1 MPLPSPRVNED
12 LNDFIGRCVIDP
24 NVVNDFATQDQRI
37 AVCNSLYSQ
46 EKEIKA
52 AKENY
57 TAKFSD
63 QLAKAERSSVKDF
76 YKFYNDQY
84 DQASVMF
91 IRQGALSAT
100 DVSVFFKENDLINMY
115 TEMYSKIGLHFA
127 LWYYK
132 NVDKLLNKAS
142 NIDNLMSIWAK
153 SFAFVGQQV
162 GAQRVTLV
170 SGTAKNTLISVTQ
183 KLMADPTFMN
193 QGEKVKAKMLKTQFN
208 KYSTYQAKRLVR
220 TEATNAANYAT
231 IESALTVFE
240 GGDLM
245 KTWHTSI
252 DGRERESHGAAN
264 GQTVPTAGKFSV
276 QGQFLKWAGDPAG
289 SASNVI
295 NCRCGVSVFPKPNA
309 QTIGENITDIG
320 FGVAQAQVQSAIT
333 EALIT
338 PEVAATIVAETISIE
353 SNAKTIKEAE
363 QWAVDNNLAKF
374 VNYSNFDVENA
385 NKANNAL
392 KMVFNDF
399 NIDPLDYIDS
409 GKFRATT
416 STLAQAN
423 GRLLEINQKVYSK
436 EKIISTFKSSVSNWT
451 AGLEKRLELLD
462 SYIGSPLY
470 NAKKLAKALKETKKS
485 LMYERHNV
493 FTSEFNLLSDVM
505 IHESGHIIE
514 GQLLG
519 RINGGRH
526 LQSRFKDRLSG
537 GFNRTNQLNS
547 EYLNIYNNLT
557 EKEKAVISAYGATNS
572 SETLCESLVMYYREP
587 NKLPI
592 SLKNFFDKL
601 KEHGKR

>member
-12 LNDFIGRCVIDP
+12 INDFIGRCVIDP

-57 TAKFSD
+57 TAKFSE
-63 QLAKAERSSVKDF
+63 QLTKAERSSVKDF

-84 DQASVMF
+84 DQASAMF

-142 NIDNLMSIWAK
+142 DLDNLMSIWAK

-170 SGTAKNTLISVTQ
+170 SGTAKNTLIAVTQ
-183 KLMADPTFMN
+183 KLMSDPAFMN

-208 KYSTYQAKRLVR
+208 RYSTYQAKRLVR

-231 IESALTVFE
+231 IVSAQSVFE
-240 GGDLM
+240 GSDLM

-252 DGRERESHGAAN
+252 DGRERASHGAAN
-264 GQTVPTAGKFSV
+264 GQTVPNAGKFSV

-309 QTIGENITDIG
+309 QTTGENITDIG

-333 EALIT
+333 DALLT
-338 PEVAATIVAETISIE
+338 SPEVLAPIAEQIIDGTF
-353 SNAKTIKEAE
+353 NAKTIDEARIQAKTILE
-363 QWAVDNNLAKF
+363 NAGLKIKDVEIAADFSVAEFNTYNKQLNNLANEYKLDSLH
-374 VNYSNFDVENA
+374 NTKLNIP
-385 NKANNAL
+385 L
-392 KMVFNDF
+392 K
-399 NIDPLDYIDS
+399 YDS
-409 GKFRATT
+409 TGNSYGYVKTI
-416 STLAQAN
+416 N
-423 GRLLEINQKVYSK
+423 GNLLEINFGNTTDSVFNRTRNLAEQRF
-436 EKIISTFKSSVSNWT
+436 STRFKSDVSEVNNKIAT
-451 AGLEKRLELLD
+451 LTHEFAHCMITRHAEYRTVKGQEYYEEL
-462 SYIGSPLY
+462 
-470 NAKKLAKALKETKKS
+470 KALKRQYNGEKLRLRRRNNIEEYNKIWLGDYAET
-485 LMYERHNV
+485 NV
-493 FTSEFNLLSDVM
+493 DEFMAEGFTEFKLSDNPSKYA
-505 IHESGHIIE
+505 IKIGE
-514 GQLLG
+514 L
-519 RINGGRH
+519 INKY
-526 LQSRFKDRLSG
+526 FK
-537 GFNRTNQLNS
+537 
-547 EYLNIYNNLT
+547 
-557 EKEKAVISAYGATNS
+557 K
-572 SETLCESLVMYYREP
+572 
-587 NKLPI
+587 
-592 SLKNFFDKL
+592 
-601 KEHGKR
+601 

>member
-1 MPLPSPRVNED
+1 MLLSREY
-12 LNDFIGRCVIDP
+12 
-24 NVVNDFATQDQRI
+24 Q
-37 AVCNSLYSQ
+37 
-46 EKEIKA
+46 IKA

-57 TAKFSD
+57 TAKFSE
-63 QLAKAERSSVKDF
+63 QLTKAEKSSVRDF

-84 DQASVMF
+84 DQASAMF

-100 DVSVFFKENDLINMY
+100 DVSVFFNDTDLINMY

-132 NVDKLLNKAS
+132 NVDKLLEKAS
-142 NIDNLMSIWAK
+142 DLDNLMSIWQK

-170 SGTAKNTLISVTQ
+170 SGTAKNTLIAVTQ
-183 KLMADPTFMN
+183 KLMSDPAFMN
-193 QGEKVKAKMLKTQFN
+193 QGEKVKAKILKTQFN
-208 KYSTYQAKRLVR
+208 KYSTYQSKRLVR

-252 DGRERESHGAAN
+252 DGRERLSHGSAN

-309 QTIGENITDIG
+309 QTTGENITDIG
-320 FGVAQAQVQSAIT
+320 FGVARAQVQSAIT

-338 PEVAATIVAETISIE
+338 PEVAATIVAETISVE

-493 FTSEFNLLSDVM
+493 FTSEFIYSFNATHTIRFEFQHMSADHRFIDSLGVDQPRELDSLGKT
-505 IHESGHIIE
+505 IHPK
-514 GQLLG
+514 LDNN
-519 RINGGRH
+519 NGNWIYALAEYTIAPAWFISVFNEYNYGNEDP
-526 LQSRFKDRLSG
+526 DRRLNYLSG
-537 GFNRTNQLNS
+537 NIIYVKDALRISMGYGRVRGGILCVGGVCRPVPASNGFSLS
-547 EYLNIYNNLT
+547 
-557 EKEKAVISAYGATNS
+557 ISST
-572 SETLCESLVMYYREP
+572 
-587 NKLPI
+587 
-592 SLKNFFDKL
+592 F
-601 KEHGKR
+601 

>member
-57 TAKFSD
+57 TAKFSE
-63 QLAKAERSSVKDF
+63 QLTKAEKSSVKDF

-84 DQASVMF
+84 DQASAMF

-115 TEMYSKIGLHFA
+115 TDMYSKIGLHFA

-142 NIDNLMSIWAK
+142 DLDNLMSIWSK

-183 KLMADPTFMN
+183 KLMSDPAFMN

-208 KYSTYQAKRLVR
+208 RYSTYQAKRLVR

-231 IESALTVFE
+231 IVSAQSVFE
-240 GGDLM
+240 GRDLM

-252 DGRERESHGAAN
+252 DGRERASHGAAN
-264 GQTVPTAGKFSV
+264 GQTVPNAGKFSV
-276 QGQFLKWAGDPAG
+276 GGQFLKWAGDPAG

-309 QTIGENITDIG
+309 QTTGENITDIG

-333 EALIT
+333 DALLT
-338 PEVAATIVAETISIE
+338 SPEILAPIAEQIIDGTF
-353 SNAKTIKEAE
+353 NAKTIDEAKL
-363 QWAVDNNLAKF
+363 QAKTIL
-374 VNYSNFDVENA
+374 ENA
-385 NKANNAL
+385 GLKIRNVETTNQFTVNEFNAYNKQLDNLTSEYKLDSFYNTKYPIPLKYDSTGDLYGYVKTAGGNLFEINFGNTTDTIKNRTRDLAEKRFSLRFKSDVSEANGKIATLTHEFAHCLITRHAEYRSANNQFYYQELRTL
-392 KMVFNDF
+392 KRQYNAEKRKLFKTNDF
-399 NIDPLDYIDS
+399 EEYNKIWLGYYAETNIDEFMAE
-409 GKFRATT
+409 GFT
-416 STLAQAN
+416 
-423 GRLLEINQKVYSK
+423 E
-436 EKIISTFKSSVSNWT
+436 FK
-451 AGLEKRLELLD
+451 
-462 SYIGSPLY
+462 
-470 NAKKLAKALKETKKS
+470 
-485 LMYERHNV
+485 
-493 FTSEFNLLSDVM
+493 LSDNPSKYA
-505 IHESGHIIE
+505 IKIGE
-514 GQLLG
+514 L
-519 RINGGRH
+519 INKY
-526 LQSRFKDRLSG
+526 FK
-537 GFNRTNQLNS
+537 
-547 EYLNIYNNLT
+547 
-557 EKEKAVISAYGATNS
+557 K
-572 SETLCESLVMYYREP
+572 
-587 NKLPI
+587 
-592 SLKNFFDKL
+592 
-601 KEHGKR
+601 

>member
-84 DQASVMF
+84 DQASAMF

-132 NVDKLLNKAS
+132 NVDKLLEKAS

-170 SGTAKNTLISVTQ
+170 SGTAKNTLIAVTQ
-183 KLMADPTFMN
+183 KLMSDPAFMN

-220 TEATNAANYAT
+220 TEATNAANSAT
-231 IESALTVFE
+231 IASAQTVFA
-240 GGDLM
+240 GKDLI
-245 KTWHTSI
+245 KRWHTI
-252 DGRERESHGAAN
+252 MDGRERASHGAAN

-309 QTIGENITDIG
+309 QTTGENITDIG

-338 PEVAATIVAETISIE
+338 PEVATTIAVEAQQVNLQSQ
-353 SNAKTIKEAE
+353 KELMRP
-363 QWAVDNNLAKF
+363 DNWNEILGNNKINDDFLALLPQK
-374 VNYSNFDVENA
+374 VELI
-385 NKANNAL
+385 KANIPTSDAL
-392 KMVFNDF
+392 GYQVRIGKYARNGQRLTRTITHEFGHVIHHERGWLTQDF
-399 NIDPLDYIDS
+399 SDPI
-409 GKFRATT
+409 
-416 STLAQAN
+416 
-423 GRLLEINQKVYSK
+423 INEY
-436 EKIISTFKSSVSNWT
+436 FKKHQNMI
-451 AGLEKRLELLD
+451 GLNLRGEERMR
-462 SYIGSPLY
+462 
-470 NAKKLAKALKETKKS
+470 ALKEFNFKLSTIDQS
-485 LMYERHNV
+485 LFPELTNSQFLELDGDV
-493 FTSEFNLLSDVM
+493 KDFFGALSKNKVG
-505 IHESGHIIE
+505 SGHDTSYYVGNRGKYEYVAHAFENKYAGNIVFEKIYPEFYKDSIE
-514 GQLLG
+514 MLDLL
-519 RINGGRH
+519 INR
-526 LQSRFKDRLSG
+526 
-537 GFNRTNQLNS
+537 
-547 EYLNIYNNLT
+547 
-557 EKEKAVISAYGATNS
+557 
-572 SETLCESLVMYYREP
+572 
-587 NKLPI
+587 
-592 SLKNFFDKL
+592 
-601 KEHGKR
+601 

>member
-84 DQASVMF
+84 DQASAMF

-100 DVSVFFKENDLINMY
+100 DVSVFFNDTDLINMY

-132 NVDKLLNKAS
+132 NVDKLLEKAS

-170 SGTAKNTLISVTQ
+170 SGTAKNTLIAVTQ

-193 QGEKVKAKMLKTQFN
+193 QGEKVKAKILKTQFN
-208 KYSTYQAKRLVR
+208 RYSTYQAKRLVR

-231 IESALTVFE
+231 IVSAQSVFD
-240 GGDLM
+240 GRDLM

-252 DGRERESHGAAN
+252 DGRERASHGAAN
-264 GQTVPTAGKFSV
+264 GQTVPNAGKFSV

-309 QTIGENITDIG
+309 QTTGENITDIG
-320 FGVAQAQVQSAIT
+320 FGVAQATVQSAIT
-333 EALIT
+333 DALLT
-338 PEVAATIVAETISIE
+338 SPEVLAPIAEQIIDGTF
-353 SNAKTIKEAE
+353 NAKTIDEARLQAKTILE
-363 QWAVDNNLAKF
+363 NAGVKIRNVESVSDFSVNEFNAYNKQLNNLTNEYKLDSLY
-374 VNYSNFDVENA
+374 NTKYDIP
-385 NKANNAL
+385 L
-392 KMVFNDF
+392 K
-399 NIDPLDYIDS
+399 YDS
-409 GKFRATT
+409 SGNSYGYVK
-416 STLAQAN
+416 TLN
-423 GRLLEINQKVYSK
+423 GNLFEINFGNTTDSVKNRTRDLA
-436 EKIISTFKSSVSNWT
+436 EKRFSTRFKSDVSEVNNKIAT
-451 AGLEKRLELLD
+451 ITHEFAHCIITRHAEYRTLKGQEYYQEL
-462 SYIGSPLY
+462 
-470 NAKKLAKALKETKKS
+470 KALKREYNGEK
-485 LMYERHNV
+485 LRLLRRNNV
-493 FTSEFNLLSDVM
+493 EEYNKIWLGDYANTNIDEFMAEGFTEFKLSDNPSKYA
-505 IHESGHIIE
+505 IKIGE
-514 GQLLG
+514 L
-519 RINGGRH
+519 INKY
-526 LQSRFKDRLSG
+526 FK
-537 GFNRTNQLNS
+537 
-547 EYLNIYNNLT
+547 
-557 EKEKAVISAYGATNS
+557 K
-572 SETLCESLVMYYREP
+572 
-587 NKLPI
+587 
-592 SLKNFFDKL
+592 
-601 KEHGKR
+601 

>member
-1 MPLPSPRVNED
+1 MPLPSPRLNED

-84 DQASVMF
+84 DQASAMF

-193 QGEKVKAKMLKTQFN
+193 QGEKVKAKVLKTQFN
-208 KYSTYQAKRLVR
+208 RYSTYQAKRLVR

-231 IESALTVFE
+231 IVSAQSVFD
-240 GGDLM
+240 GRDLM

-252 DGRERESHGAAN
+252 DGRERASHGAAN
-264 GQTVPTAGKFSV
+264 GQTVPNAGKFSV

-309 QTIGENITDIG
+309 QTTGENITDIG

-338 PEVAATIVAETISIE
+338 PEVATTIAVEAQQVNLQSQ
-353 SNAKTIKEAE
+353 KELMRP
-363 QWAVDNNLAKF
+363 DNW
-374 VNYSNFDVENA
+374 
-385 NKANNAL
+385 
-392 KMVFNDF
+392 NDF
-399 NIDPLDYIDS
+399 APKSVNLNDDYLSLLTKKPTLTNSTVSEANLFTAEIQIKKSRFTDKSIGRVLAHEIGHVIHYQQKWVTYTEIDPLI
-409 GKFRATT
+409 
-416 STLAQAN
+416 
-423 GRLLEINQKVYSK
+423 
-436 EKIISTFKSSVSNWT
+436 
-451 AGLEKRLELLD
+451 
-462 SYIGSPLY
+462 
-470 NAKKLAKALKETKKS
+470 KS
-485 LMYERHNV
+485 LMDKQAKR
-493 FTSEFNLLSDVM
+493 FGMSLRGADRR
-505 IHESGHIIE
+505 
-514 GQLLG
+514 QLLYETNKK
-519 RINGGRH
+519 INSAVTFRNKFPD
-526 LQSRFKDRLSG
+526 LTDKEFSELISG
-537 GFNRTNQLNS
+537 MADYFGALTKNNIGWGHLNS
-547 EYLNIYNNLT
+547 YYKGPYGNKFQAMEIMAHAFENKYFTNPLFELMFPVEYKESIQLLDELILNI
-557 EKEKAVISAYGATNS
+557 K
-572 SETLCESLVMYYREP
+572 
-587 NKLPI
+587 
-592 SLKNFFDKL
+592 
-601 KEHGKR
+601 

>member
-24 NVVNDFATQDQRI
+24 NVVNDFATSDQRL

-57 TAKFSD
+57 TAKFSE
-63 QLAKAERSSVKDF
+63 QLTKAERSSVKDF

-84 DQASVMF
+84 DQASAMF

-142 NIDNLMSIWAK
+142 DLDNLMSIWAK

-170 SGTAKNTLISVTQ
+170 SGTAKNTLIAVTQ
-183 KLMADPTFMN
+183 KLMSDPAFMN

-208 KYSTYQAKRLVR
+208 RYSTYQAKRLVR

-231 IESALTVFE
+231 IVSAQSVFD
-240 GGDLM
+240 GRDLM

-252 DGRERESHGAAN
+252 DGRERASHGAAN
-264 GQTVPTAGKFSV
+264 GQTVPNAGKFSV

-309 QTIGENITDIG
+309 QTTGENITDIG

-333 EALIT
+333 DALLT
-338 PEVAATIVAETISIE
+338 SPEVLAPIAEQIIDGTF
-353 SNAKTIKEAE
+353 NAKTIDEARIQAKTILE
-363 QWAVDNNLAKF
+363 NAGLKIRDVETAADFSVAEFNTYNKQLNNLANEYKLDSLH
-374 VNYSNFDVENA
+374 NTKLNIP
-385 NKANNAL
+385 L
-392 KMVFNDF
+392 K
-399 NIDPLDYIDS
+399 YDS
-409 GKFRATT
+409 TGNSYGYVKTI
-416 STLAQAN
+416 N
-423 GRLLEINQKVYSK
+423 GNLLEINFGNTTDSIFNRTRNLAEQRF
-436 EKIISTFKSSVSNWT
+436 STRFKSDVSEVNNKIAT
-451 AGLEKRLELLD
+451 LTHEFAHCMITRHAEYRTVKGQEYYEEL
-462 SYIGSPLY
+462 
-470 NAKKLAKALKETKKS
+470 KALKRQYNGEKLRLRRRNNIEEYNKIWLGDYAET
-485 LMYERHNV
+485 NV
-493 FTSEFNLLSDVM
+493 DEFMAEGFTEFKLSDNPSKYA
-505 IHESGHIIE
+505 IKIGE
-514 GQLLG
+514 L
-519 RINGGRH
+519 INKY
-526 LQSRFKDRLSG
+526 FK
-537 GFNRTNQLNS
+537 
-547 EYLNIYNNLT
+547 
-557 EKEKAVISAYGATNS
+557 K
-572 SETLCESLVMYYREP
+572 
-587 NKLPI
+587 
-592 SLKNFFDKL
+592 
-601 KEHGKR
+601 

>member
-24 NVVNDFATQDQRI
+24 NVVNDFATSDQRL

-57 TAKFSD
+57 TAKFSE
-63 QLAKAERSSVKDF
+63 QLTKAERSSVKDF

-84 DQASVMF
+84 DQASAMF

-132 NVDKLLNKAS
+132 NVDKLLNKTS
-142 NIDNLMSIWAK
+142 DLDNLMSIWAK

-183 KLMADPTFMN
+183 KLMSDPAFMN

-208 KYSTYQAKRLVR
+208 RYSTYQAKRLVR

-231 IESALTVFE
+231 IVSAQSVFD
-240 GGDLM
+240 GRDLM

-252 DGRERESHGAAN
+252 DGRERASHGAAN
-264 GQTVPTAGKFSV
+264 GQTVPNAGKFSV

-309 QTIGENITDIG
+309 QTTGENITDIG

-333 EALIT
+333 EALLT
-338 PEVAATIVAETISIE
+338 SPEVLAPIAEQIIDGTF
-353 SNAKTIKEAE
+353 NAKTIDEARIQAKTILE
-363 QWAVDNNLAKF
+363 NAGLKIRDVETAADFSLAEFNVYNKQLNNLTNEYKLDSLH
-374 VNYSNFDVENA
+374 NTKLNIP
-385 NKANNAL
+385 L
-392 KMVFNDF
+392 K
-399 NIDPLDYIDS
+399 YDS
-409 GKFRATT
+409 TGNSYGYVKTI
-416 STLAQAN
+416 N
-423 GRLLEINQKVYSK
+423 GNLLEINFGNTTDSIRNRTRNLAEQRF
-436 EKIISTFKSSVSNWT
+436 STRFKSDVSEVNNKIAT
-451 AGLEKRLELLD
+451 ITHEFAHCIITRHAEYRTVKGQEYYQEL
-462 SYIGSPLY
+462 
-470 NAKKLAKALKETKKS
+470 KALKREYNGEK
-485 LMYERHNV
+485 LRLLRRGNV
-493 FTSEFNLLSDVM
+493 EEYNKIWLGDYANLNVDEFMAEGFTEFKLSDNPSKYA
-505 IHESGHIIE
+505 IKI
-514 GQLLG
+514 GQL
-519 RINGGRH
+519 INKY
-526 LQSRFKDRLSG
+526 FK
-537 GFNRTNQLNS
+537 
-547 EYLNIYNNLT
+547 
-557 EKEKAVISAYGATNS
+557 K
-572 SETLCESLVMYYREP
+572 
-587 NKLPI
+587 
-592 SLKNFFDKL
+592 
-601 KEHGKR
+601 

>member
-24 NVVNDFATQDQRI
+24 NVVNDFATSDQRL

-57 TAKFSD
+57 TAKFSE
-63 QLAKAERSSVKDF
+63 QLTKAERSSVKDF

-84 DQASVMF
+84 DQASAMF

-142 NIDNLMSIWAK
+142 DLDNLMSIWSK

-170 SGTAKNTLISVTQ
+170 SGTAKNTLIAVTQ
-183 KLMADPTFMN
+183 KLMSDPAFMN

-208 KYSTYQAKRLVR
+208 RYSTYQAKRLVR

-231 IESALTVFE
+231 IVSAQSVFD
-240 GGDLM
+240 GRDLM
-245 KTWHTSI
+245 KTWHTSL
-252 DGRERESHGAAN
+252 DGRERASHGAAN
-264 GQTVPTAGKFSV
+264 GQTVPNAGKFSV

-309 QTIGENITDIG
+309 QTTGENITDIG

-338 PEVAATIVAETISIE
+338 PEVATTIAVEAQQVNLQSQKELMRPDNWDEFAPKSVYLNDDYLSLLTKKPTLTNSTASEANIFTAEIYIKKSRFTDKSIGR
-353 SNAKTIKEAE
+353 
-363 QWAVDNNLAKF
+363 VLAHEVGHVIHYQQKW
-374 VNYSNFDVENA
+374 VTY
-385 NKANNAL
+385 
-392 KMVFNDF
+392 
-399 NIDPLDYIDS
+399 
-409 GKFRATT
+409 T
-416 STLAQAN
+416 
-423 GRLLEINQKVYSK
+423 EINPLITSLMDKQAKRFGMSLRGADRRQLLYETNKKINSSYTFRNKFPDLNDDEFNSLIGGMADYFGALTKNSIGFGHQDKYYKGIYGKNFQAFEIMAHAFENKYFTNPLFELMFPVEYK
-436 EKIISTFKSSVSNWT
+436 ESIQ
-451 AGLEKRLELLD
+451 LLD
-462 SYIGSPLY
+462 ELI
-470 NAKKLAKALKETKKS
+470 
-485 LMYERHNV
+485 
-493 FTSEFNLLSDVM
+493 
-505 IHESGHIIE
+505 
-514 GQLLG
+514 
-519 RINGGRH
+519 
-526 LQSRFKDRLSG
+526 
-537 GFNRTNQLNS
+537 
-547 EYLNIYNNLT
+547 LNI
-557 EKEKAVISAYGATNS
+557 K
-572 SETLCESLVMYYREP
+572 
-587 NKLPI
+587 
-592 SLKNFFDKL
+592 
-601 KEHGKR
+601 

>member
-57 TAKFSD
+57 TEKFSD

-84 DQASVMF
+84 DQASAMF

-183 KLMADPTFMN
+183 KLMADPAFMN

-338 PEVAATIVAETISIE
+338 PEVATTIAVEAQQIITNEFRPDNWDEIVPKGVIKDDSYLNLLNKKPELINNGKTRSHCAANGMSISVE
-353 SNAKTIKEAE
+353 AKKTIKEGTFDLLMAHE
-363 QWAVDNNLAKF
+363 FGHAIHLQRGWITQYGP
-374 VNYSNFDVENA
+374 VNPS
-385 NKANNAL
+385 
-392 KMVFNDF
+392 
-399 NIDPLDYIDS
+399 I
-409 GKFRATT
+409 
-416 STLAQAN
+416 
-423 GRLLEINQKVYSK
+423 
-436 EKIISTFKSSVSNWT
+436 
-451 AGLEKRLELLD
+451 
-462 SYIGSPLY
+462 
-470 NAKKLAKALKETKKS
+470 KKS
-485 LMYERHNV
+485 
-493 FTSEFNLLSDVM
+493 F
-505 IHESGHIIE
+505 
-514 GQLLG
+514 
-519 RINGGRH
+519 
-526 LQSRFKDRLSG
+526 
-537 GFNRTNQLNS
+537 
-547 EYLNIYNNLT
+547 
-557 EKEKAVISAYGATNS
+557 
-572 SETLCESLVMYYREP
+572 
-587 NKLPI
+587 
-592 SLKNFFDKL
+592 
-601 KEHGKR
+601 

>member
-37 AVCNSLYSQ
+37 AVCNSLYLQ

-57 TAKFSD
+57 TAKFSE
-63 QLAKAERSSVKDF
+63 QLTKAERSSVKDF

-84 DQASVMF
+84 DQASAMF

-142 NIDNLMSIWAK
+142 DLDNLMSIWSK

-170 SGTAKNTLISVTQ
+170 SGTAKNTLIAVTQ
-183 KLMADPTFMN
+183 KLMSDPAFMN

-208 KYSTYQAKRLVR
+208 RYSTYQAKRLVR

-231 IESALTVFE
+231 IVSAQSVFD
-240 GGDLM
+240 GRDLM

-252 DGRERESHGAAN
+252 DGRERASHGAAN
-264 GQTVPTAGKFSV
+264 GQTVPNAGKFSV

-309 QTIGENITDIG
+309 QTTGENITDIG

-338 PEVAATIVAETISIE
+338 PEVATTIAVEAQQINLE
-353 SNAKTIKEAE
+353 AQKEAMRPSNWSKVVPKDAKINDDFLALLNDKPILVKE
-363 QWAVDNNLAKF
+363 TSKYKGSKYYNSTNTVHINVKYQESGTIGEVVAHEYGHAIHYQKGWITRTNVDDIVFKSYNESRKLI
-374 VNYSNFDVENA
+374 YA
-385 NKANNAL
+385 NEKIVKEFSYQQDEFRKLWFKYRDQFPQLSDKEYLTQLTSTADTIDAL
-392 KMVFNDF
+392 T
-399 NIDPLDYIDS
+399 S
-409 GKFRATT
+409 GKLGFGHGEIYYSERAN
-416 STLAQAN
+416 STYMEYMAHAFENKYYGNEVL
-423 GRLLEINQKVYSK
+423 
-436 EKIISTFKSSVSNWT
+436 
-451 AGLEKRLELLD
+451 
-462 SYIGSPLY
+462 
-470 NAKKLAKALKETKKS
+470 KKL
-485 LMYERHNV
+485 
-493 FTSEFNLLSDVM
+493 FP
-505 IHESGHIIE
+505 
-514 GQLLG
+514 
-519 RINGGRH
+519 
-526 LQSRFKDRLSG
+526 
-537 GFNRTNQLNS
+537 QLNADMIKMLD
-547 EYLNIYNNLT
+547 ELI
-557 EKEKAVISAYGATNS
+557 
-572 SETLCESLVMYYREP
+572 
-587 NKLPI
+587 
-592 SLKNFFDKL
+592 LKSITK
-601 KEHGKR
+601 

>member
-57 TAKFSD
+57 TEKFSD

-84 DQASVMF
+84 DQASAMF

-100 DVSVFFKENDLINMY
+100 DVLVFFKENDLINMY

-170 SGTAKNTLISVTQ
+170 SGTAKNTLIAVTQ
-183 KLMADPTFMN
+183 KLMADPAFMN
-193 QGEKVKAKMLKTQFN
+193 QGEKVKAKILKTQFN
-208 KYSTYQAKRLVR
+208 RYSTYQAKRLVR

-231 IESALTVFE
+231 IVSAQSVFD
-240 GGDLM
+240 GRDLM

-252 DGRERESHGAAN
+252 DGRERASHGAAN
-264 GQTVPTAGKFSV
+264 GQTVPNAGKFSV

-309 QTIGENITDIG
+309 QTTGENITDIG

-333 EALIT
+333 DALLT
-338 PEVAATIVAETISIE
+338 SPEVLAPIAEQIIDGTF
-353 SNAKTIKEAE
+353 NAKTIDEARLQAKTILE
-363 QWAVDNNLAKF
+363 NAGLKITNVESVSNFSVNEFNAYNKQLNNLANEYKLDSLH
-374 VNYSNFDVENA
+374 NIKYDIP
-385 NKANNAL
+385 L
-392 KMVFNDF
+392 K
-399 NIDPLDYIDS
+399 YDS
-409 GKFRATT
+409 SGNSYGYVKTI
-416 STLAQAN
+416 N
-423 GRLLEINQKVYSK
+423 GNLLEINFGNTTDSIFNRTRNLAEQRF
-436 EKIISTFKSSVSNWT
+436 STRFKSDVS
-451 AGLEKRLELLD
+451 ELNNKIATLTHEFAHCMITRHAE
-462 SYIGSPLY
+462 YRTVKGQEYYEEL
-470 NAKKLAKALKETKKS
+470 KALKRQYNGEKLRLRRRNNIEEYNKIWLGDYAET
-485 LMYERHNV
+485 NV
-493 FTSEFNLLSDVM
+493 DEFMAEGFTEFKLSDNPSKYA
-505 IHESGHIIE
+505 IKIGE
-514 GQLLG
+514 L
-519 RINGGRH
+519 INKY
-526 LQSRFKDRLSG
+526 FK
-537 GFNRTNQLNS
+537 
-547 EYLNIYNNLT
+547 
-557 EKEKAVISAYGATNS
+557 K
-572 SETLCESLVMYYREP
+572 
-587 NKLPI
+587 
-592 SLKNFFDKL
+592 
-601 KEHGKR
+601 

>member
-24 NVVNDFATQDQRI
+24 NVVNDFATSDQRL

-57 TAKFSD
+57 TAKFSE
-63 QLAKAERSSVKDF
+63 QLTKAERSSVKDF

-84 DQASVMF
+84 DQASAMF

-142 NIDNLMSIWAK
+142 DLDNLMSIWSK

-170 SGTAKNTLISVTQ
+170 SGTAKNTLIAVTQ
-183 KLMADPTFMN
+183 KLMSDPAFMN

-208 KYSTYQAKRLVR
+208 RYSTYQAKRLVR

-231 IESALTVFE
+231 IVSAQSVFD
-240 GGDLM
+240 GRDLM

-252 DGRERESHGAAN
+252 DGRERASHGAAN
-264 GQTVPTAGKFSV
+264 GQTVPNAGKFSV

-309 QTIGENITDIG
+309 QTTGENITDIG

-338 PEVAATIVAETISIE
+338 PEVATTIAVEAQQINLE
-353 SNAKTIKEAE
+353 AQKEAMRPSNWSKVVPKDAKINDDFLALLNDKPILVKE
-363 QWAVDNNLAKF
+363 TSKYKGSKYYNSTNTVHINVKYQESGTIGEVVAHEYGHAIHYQKGWITRTNVDDIVFKSYNESRKLI
-374 VNYSNFDVENA
+374 YA
-385 NKANNAL
+385 NEKIVKEFSYQQDEFRKLWFKYRDQFPQLSDKEYLTQLTSTADTIDAL
-392 KMVFNDF
+392 T
-399 NIDPLDYIDS
+399 S
-409 GKFRATT
+409 GKLGFGHGEIYYSERAN
-416 STLAQAN
+416 STYMEYMAHAFENKYYGNEVL
-423 GRLLEINQKVYSK
+423 
-436 EKIISTFKSSVSNWT
+436 
-451 AGLEKRLELLD
+451 
-462 SYIGSPLY
+462 
-470 NAKKLAKALKETKKS
+470 KKL
-485 LMYERHNV
+485 
-493 FTSEFNLLSDVM
+493 FP
-505 IHESGHIIE
+505 
-514 GQLLG
+514 
-519 RINGGRH
+519 
-526 LQSRFKDRLSG
+526 
-537 GFNRTNQLNS
+537 QLNADMIKMLD
-547 EYLNIYNNLT
+547 ELI
-557 EKEKAVISAYGATNS
+557 
-572 SETLCESLVMYYREP
+572 
-587 NKLPI
+587 
-592 SLKNFFDKL
+592 LKSITK
-601 KEHGKR
+601 